1 MAADEVATETPAHHA
16 FKTASELLAEA
27 MALLELVAER
37 LEQEYPGL

>member
-1 MAADEVATETPAHHA
+1 MADNEVGTVAEHHA

-37 LEQEYPGL
+37 LEQEHPGL